1 MTDLAHS
8 RPESFF
14 SDRFSITSGLME
26 RVLGGNLIGKVDD
39 ADIYLEYR
47 INEDLVLEEGAV
59 KKASRHVSQGAGVR
73 AQSATRTGYA
83 HTDEISLKNLEEAA
97 HQARAIADRSTTSG
111 TLALPSR
118 GRPHDLYTL
127 AEPPIAADLARKL
140 DLLRRIDAET
150 RATDPRIKQVIAS
163 ITSEEVIM
171 LIATA
176 SGWTVGD
183 IRPLTRLNVTTIAE
197 DGGKREI
204 GSYGG
209 GGRVTFDFFLE
220 EGRWR
225 RFAAEAARQAALK
238 LAAVDAPAG
247 EMTVV
252 LGPGWPGILLH
263 EAIGHGLE
271 GDFNRKR
278 TSAFAGRM
286 GQKVASELVTGI
298 DDGAIPN
305 RRGSLN
311 VDDEGT
317 PTGRTVLIE
326 KGILV
331 GYMHDRLNA
340 RLLRRAATGNGRR
353 EAYAYPPMTRMT
365 NTFMPAGEGDPEDI
379 IKSVRRGLYAVS
391 FGGRQVGI
399 TKGKFRLSASEA
411 YLVQGGGGASPCQG
425 ATLIGNGPEAL
436 TRVVRVGRG
445 LQLDEGVGTCGK
457 EGQSVPVGVGL
468 PTIRIDDLTVGGTAV

>member
-1 MTDLAHS
+1 MTDLVRT

-14 SDRFSITSGLME
+14 SDRFSITSDLME

-47 INEDLVLEEGAV
+47 VNEELVLEEGAV

-97 HQARAIADRSTTSG
+97 RQARAIADRSTASG

-150 RATDPRIKQVIAS
+150 RATDPRIRQVIAS

-209 GGRVTFDFFLE
+209 GGGVAFDFFLE
-220 EGRWR
+220 GGPR
-225 RFAAEAARQAALK
+225 RPLAAAARRQAA
-238 LAAVDAPAG
+238 
-247 EMTVV
+247 
-252 LGPGWPGILLH
+252 
-263 EAIGHGLE
+263 
-271 GDFNRKR
+271 
-278 TSAFAGRM
+278 
-286 GQKVASELVTGI
+286 VT
-298 DDGAIPN
+298 
-305 RRGSLN
+305 
-311 VDDEGT
+311 
-317 PTGRTVLIE
+317 
-326 KGILV
+326 
-331 GYMHDRLNA
+331 
-340 RLLRRAATGNGRR
+340 
-353 EAYAYPPMTRMT
+353 
-365 NTFMPAGEGDPEDI
+365 
-379 IKSVRRGLYAVS
+379 
-391 FGGRQVGI
+391 
-399 TKGKFRLSASEA
+399 
-411 YLVQGGGGASPCQG
+411 
-425 ATLIGNGPEAL
+425 
-436 TRVVRVGRG
+436 
-445 LQLDEGVGTCGK
+445 
-457 EGQSVPVGVGL
+457 
-468 PTIRIDDLTVGGTAV
+468 